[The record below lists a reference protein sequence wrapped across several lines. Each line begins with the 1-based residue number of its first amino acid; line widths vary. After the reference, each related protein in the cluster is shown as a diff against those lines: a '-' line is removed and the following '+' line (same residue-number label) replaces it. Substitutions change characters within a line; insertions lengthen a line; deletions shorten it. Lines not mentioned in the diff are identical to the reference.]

1 MCLHD
6 VTLTVILKRRITTHN
21 RTHILRCRPPRSA
34 AGQGTRRGLTQRHTA
49 IAETPKHAN
58 TEQHHKGTTTHIPI
72 ETQLAAETLAM
83 ITILPLEIV
92 SDVQAHMIPMQDED
106 RHTLDLT
113 ARDVLNDIAT
123 VRYLMMS
130 RIIEQC
136 AGYDPKDKVPCK
148 TLSTVP
154 RDMKP
159 ESIKDALIHET
170 PGRAAPTVAGRPGQA
185 DLSTINNRI
194 YQTRKSYTR
203 LHELNK
209 HTHKHIASHQDQQYC
224 DRAMQQAFQ
233 ALKITHHL
241 LLKSRDKIEDALA
254 HDTARPPPG

>member
-1 MCLHD
+1 MMPCRQSSCNTGLQPTPRHTP
-6 VTLTVILKRRITTHN
+6 TLRYI
-21 RTHILRCRPPRSA
+21 PPGLA
-34 AGQGTRRGLTQRHTA
+34 AGQGTQRGLTQRHTA

-58 TEQHHKGTTTHIPI
+58 TEQHHRGTTTHIPT
-72 ETQLAAETLAM
+72 ETQLAAETLVT

-92 SDVQAHMIPMQDED
+92 SDVQARMIPMQDED
-106 RHTLDLT
+106 RHTLDLI

-241 LLKSRDKIEDALA
+241 LLKSRGKIEDALV
-254 HDTARPPPG
+254 HDTTRPPPR

>member
-1 MCLHD
+1 
-6 VTLTVILKRRITTHN
+6 
-21 RTHILRCRPPRSA
+21 
-34 AGQGTRRGLTQRHTA
+34 
-49 IAETPKHAN
+49 
-58 TEQHHKGTTTHIPI
+58 
-72 ETQLAAETLAM
+72 M

-170 PGRAAPTVAGRPGQA
+170 PGTCSTHSRRQAGTSGLEHHQQQDLPDQEILHKAP
-185 DLSTINNRI
+185 
-194 YQTRKSYTR
+194 
-203 LHELNK
+203 
-209 HTHKHIASHQDQQYC
+209 
-224 DRAMQQAFQ
+224 
-233 ALKITHHL
+233 
-241 LLKSRDKIEDALA
+241 
-254 HDTARPPPG
+254 